1 MRYYDTAIQN
11 PLFFMPLALPAGR
24 PYIAGEPELAIYPEV
39 RYGLC
44 PMPVYLPLEIKHR
57 ELPSRLLI
65 AAHVLADGKPVV
77 IGNHWSMT
85 DEANLAALPP
95 GAFLFKTCNKIQGS
109 VMTDAKAAGHFVAA
123 TDEEVLV
130 FNEDTGF
137 TLAFSDAAADALDL
151 FFAQDNNHKAAL
163 THRFQTLRVEVVGN
177 VRADLMRMK
186 GGDALAQTD
195 PRISALQPYV
205 LFNMNYASIN
215 SIWNDGNTLNIG
227 VAEET
232 GAFDGPDREAR
243 KKVFFDTVEWE
254 RGNHDAMLELL
265 GWAVRSIK
273 GLRFVIR
280 PHPGERP
287 DYWRQ
292 ISASATN
299 TVVITDSDPHP
310 WIAHAVLVV
319 HTGCTTGLEATLMK
333 RPVLNLLPVTRPHVG
348 QVTDVVNP
356 VFQTAAAAAEA
367 IVAFLGGAG
376 GAIANHRYDLAK
388 LFPGAGTGQ
397 AAKRIAARLC
407 TAARENGAWRGSFA
421 DIVRTERQRTK
432 FTVSG
437 AEIREGLSKAAAL
450 AKVNPGRWQVSSLG
464 DSLFQ
469 VLPR

>member
-1 MRYYDTAIQN
+1 M
-11 PLFFMPLALPAGR
+11 G
-24 PYIAGEPELAIYPEV
+24 
-39 RYGLC
+39 YGLC
-44 PMPVYLPLEIKHR
+44 RMPVYLPLEIKHR

-65 AAHVLADGKPVV
+65 AAHMLAAGKPVI

-85 DEANLAALPP
+85 DAANLAALPP
-95 GAFLFKTCNKIQGS
+95 GAFLFKTCNKIQGA
-109 VMTDAKAAGHFVAA
+109 VMTDAKAAGHFVAS

-137 TLAFSDAAADALDL
+137 TLAFSDMAAAALDL
-151 FFAQDNNHKAAL
+151 FFAQDKNHEAAL
-163 THRFQTLRVEVVGN
+163 ARRFQTLRVEVVGN
-177 VRADLMRMK
+177 VRADLMRIK
-186 GGDALAQTD
+186 GGDTLTQTD
-195 PRISALQPYV
+195 PRIPALRPYL

-215 SIWNDGNTLNIG
+215 SIWNDGNALNVG

-292 ISASATN
+292 VTAGTMN
-299 TVVITDSDPHP
+299 TDVITDSDPHP

-333 RPVLNLLPVTRPHVG
+333 RPALNLLPVTRPHVG
-348 QVTDVVNP
+348 QVTDLVNP
-356 VFQTAAAAAEA
+356 VFRTAAAAAEA
-367 IVAFLGGAG
+367 MIAFLGGGG
-376 GAIANHRYDLAK
+376 GAIAGHRYDPSK
-388 LFPGAGTGQ
+388 LFPGAPTGQ
-397 AAKRIAARLC
+397 AAQKIAARLC
-407 TAARENGAWRGSFA
+407 AAVPEDNPWRGSFA

-432 FTVSG
+432 FTVSE
-437 AEIREGLSKAAAL
+437 AEIREGLGKAAAL
-450 AKVNPGRWQVSSLG
+450 AKANPSRWKITTLG

-469 VLPR
+469 ITPR